1 MDLAISAVTG
11 DLASRFVSFL
21 VNKCC
26 DHVCSEEKVERLQQ
40 LLLRVQTVIEE
51 ADGRYITNSFM
62 LVQLKKISAAMYQG
76 YHVLDNI
83 RYRQH
88 KDSKELVSD
97 SFAFSVYLSLKR
109 SRTATGTSS
118 STNKAFSSDLQSA
131 LQNLES
137 AVANMVEFVVL
148 LGGCERMCRRPYD
161 AYLCVENVFGRHV
174 EKQQIISFLIGPV
187 LSGRPAVLPITGGR
201 ELGKKTL
208 VAHACDDE
216 RVRSHFA
223 TILHLKGDCLSRIT
237 DHERLPGRKLVVV
250 EFISDVDGDHW
261 TEFCSSVTS
270 MGRGSK
276 VIILGRDEELNKF
289 GTVKPISVNRLP
301 FEEYRYLFKT
311 LAFGSADPID
321 HPRLATIVEE
331 FAIVLGGSLIS
342 ANLIAHAMR
351 KNPSARFWLCK
362 LNKVR
367 MTVNLNMSR
376 SGVHPNELFD
386 RGSPVQLSNGQYLM
400 SPGAS
405 SCLIPSASSSSNVSG
420 KNVPK
425 VMLGEEAGHIVLPKG
440 DFELISWESRLPP
453 YTSFVH
459 FVQYVPSCVDYKPET
474 SLSGKKRP
482 GLSV

>member
-11 DLASRFVSFL
+11 DLAGRFISFL
-21 VNKCC
+21 MNKCC
-26 DHVCSEEKVERLQQ
+26 DHLCSEEKLERLQQ
-40 LLLRVQTVIEE
+40 LLLRVHTVIEE

-62 LVQLKKISAAMYQG
+62 LVQLKMISAAMYQG

-97 SFAFSVYLSLKR
+97 SFALSVYVPLKR

-118 STNKAFSSDLQSA
+118 STNKAFNSDLQSA
-131 LQNLES
+131 IQNLE
-137 AVANMVEFVVL
+137 AVVANIVEFVVL

-161 AYLCVENVFGRHV
+161 AYLRIENFMFGRHV
-174 EKQQIISFLIGPV
+174 EKQKIIGFLLRHDVPGP
-187 LSGRPAVLPITGGR
+187 LAVLPITGGR
-201 ELGKKTL
+201 GFGKKTI

-216 RVRSHFA
+216 RVRTHFA
-223 TILHLKGDCLSRIT
+223 SILHLKGDGLSRIT
-237 DHERLPGRKLVVV
+237 DHERLPGRTLVVV
-250 EFISDVDGDHW
+250 EFVSDVDGDDW
-261 TEFCSSVTS
+261 TEFYSSVMS

-276 VIILGRDEELNKF
+276 VIVFGRDEELSKF

-331 FAIVLGGSLIS
+331 FAILLGGSLVS

-351 KNPSARFWLCK
+351 KNPSAHFWLCK
-362 LNKVR
+362 LNRVR
-367 MTVNLNMSR
+367 MTVKLNMSR
-376 SGVHPNELFD
+376 SGVHPNELLD
-386 RGSPVQLSNGQYLM
+386 RGRPVHLSNDHYLL
-400 SPGAS
+400 SPSAP
-405 SCLIPSASSSSNVSG
+405 SCLIPSASGPGNVSG

-425 VMLGEEAGHIVLPKG
+425 VIFGEEAGHIVPPKG
-440 DFELISWESRLPP
+440 DFELIS
-453 YTSFVH
+453 
-459 FVQYVPSCVDYKPET
+459 
-474 SLSGKKRP
+474 
-482 GLSV
+482 